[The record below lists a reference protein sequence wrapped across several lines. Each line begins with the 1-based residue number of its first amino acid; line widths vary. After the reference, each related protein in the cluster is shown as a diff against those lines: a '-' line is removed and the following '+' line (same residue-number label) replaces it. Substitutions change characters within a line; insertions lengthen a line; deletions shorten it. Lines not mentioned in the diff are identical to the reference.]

1 MRRFIFLLVLVAGA
15 GIGSSPAG
23 ALDPECVAYM
33 EADAIYE
40 QTIAA
45 TQPEGWKDFLSE
57 TLFGPPNGI
66 EEARN
71 LAEFER
77 LRAYWKAYKG
87 PRSSVHSVMTE
98 LVMQDVFRCTMDWLI
113 PGDSSDPLDL
123 REHVE

>member
-1 MRRFIFLLVLVAGA
+1 
-15 GIGSSPAG
+15 
-23 ALDPECVAYM
+23 M

-40 QTIAA
+40 QRIAA
-45 TQPEGWKDFLSE
+45 TQPEGWKDSLSE
-57 TLFGPPNGI
+57 MLFGPPKGI

-71 LAEFER
+71 LAEFEQ

-98 LVMQDVFRCTMDWLI
+98 LVMKDVFRCTMDWLI
-113 PGDSSDPLDL
+113 PGDPNDPLDI